1 MYRIG
6 VWDHFSS
13 AHYLRN
19 YEGKCEHLHGHN
31 WKVEVVLEGYKLDK
45 SGMLIDFGILKRH
58 LKEILSVLDHKCLN
72 DDVDFF
78 KNISPSSEH
87 IATFIFTELE
97 KRLSENDVKVY
108 EVKVFESENSFAIY
122 RKK

>member
-19 YEGKCEHLHGHN
+19 YQGKCEHIHGHN
-31 WKVEVVLEGYKLDK
+31 WKVEVVLEGDKLDK
-45 SGMLIDFGILKRH
+45 SGMLLDFGILKKH
-58 LKEILSVLDHKCLN
+58 LKDIMAILDHKCLN

-78 KNISPSSEH
+78 KELSPSSEN
-87 IATFIFTELE
+87 IARFIFQELS
-97 KRLSENDVKVY
+97 KRIEGFDVKVF
-108 EVKVFESENSFAIY
+108 EVRVFESENSYAIF
-122 RKK
+122 RV

>member
-19 YEGKCEHLHGHN
+19 YQGKCEHLHGHN
-31 WKVEVVLEGYKLDK
+31 WKVEVIL
-45 SGMLIDFGILKRH
+45 SGDTVDDAGMILDFGILKGH
-58 LKEILSVLDHKCLN
+58 LKEILSTLDHKCLN

-78 KNISPSSEH
+78 KNLSPSSEH
-87 IATFIFTELE
+87 IARYIFSEL
-97 KRLSENDVKVY
+97 KSRLSNKPVKVV
-108 EVKVFESENSFAIY
+108 EVKVFESENSYAIY
-122 RKK
+122 FE

>member
-19 YEGKCEHLHGHN
+19 YQGKCEHIHGHN
-31 WKVEVVLEGYKLDK
+31 WKVEVVLEGEKLDK
-45 SGMLIDFGILKRH
+45 SGMLLDFGILKKH
-58 LKEILSVLDHKCLN
+58 LKDIMAILDHKCLN

-78 KNISPSSEH
+78 KELSPSSEN
-87 IATFIFTELE
+87 IARFIFQELS
-97 KRLSENDVKVY
+97 KRIEGFDVKVF
-108 EVKVFESENSFAIY
+108 EVRVFESENSYAIF
-122 RKK
+122 RV